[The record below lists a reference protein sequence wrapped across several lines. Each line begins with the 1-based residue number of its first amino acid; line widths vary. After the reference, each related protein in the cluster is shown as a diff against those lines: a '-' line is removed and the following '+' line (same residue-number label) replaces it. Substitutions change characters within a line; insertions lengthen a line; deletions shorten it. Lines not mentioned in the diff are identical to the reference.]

1 MKPYNIEIFDRQ
13 FNFLYTALIDESD
26 FSYKFDA
33 VSPEKNTLTLPTSF
47 KPSELLNEPRAPK
60 GWYVRITRDSEEY
73 QGVITGFEEGDIQN
87 VITYSQLITL
97 FDCEIPI
104 AAQEITTTTI
114 ELYISRVLTN
124 TFINNSDTVQD
135 IYGLSIT
142 YSGATTGSLAY
153 CNVDTTYTAINILND
168 LLYAAY
174 TTYGIYTDVKADFG
188 TKHIN
193 VNIGILTESSMMIEG
208 DLPNVIE
215 NNYVIKKQ
223 QGSEVNK
230 VIIRDTYFGVDY
242 FYYLYSDG
250 SFGTDANPTGKT
262 RIFPT
267 VTSVLLIDRYELAK
281 GLVDAKYNEYINV
294 IAQYSLYNG
303 TIPNNVWSL
312 FATAVSN
319 LGGKYRNL
327 IGVESYRF
335 NFNQYALWVESAE
348 EWLICN
354 FRQDDVDRFGGA
366 ITYSQSSAYYR
377 TFGSNNDNIMWGNYY
392 DTQYNYYGHAALDVE
407 GVVVGAYTREGREP
421 EDVEEY
427 QHNYVM
433 FGETLAKN
441 AFAAYQKTAEY
452 SQEIINK
459 SSSQEILNILTNKA
473 KAEFA
478 ANKYSNLIEL
488 TVKADDM
495 MINPMDLEI
504 GQVVNIIHEGVSYN
518 SILSGKEIKG
528 GLVKLIFGTIRLE
541 LTKILNMKGV

>member
-73 QGVITGFEEGDIQN
+73 QGVITGFEEGNIQN

-104 AAQEITTTTI
+104 AAQEITTTTV
-114 ELYISRVLTN
+114 ESYISRVLTS

-142 YSGATTGSLAY
+142 YSGSTTGSLAY

-174 TTYGIYTDVKADFG
+174 TTYGIYTDVTADFG

-312 FATAVSN
+312 FYTAVTN
-319 LGGKYRNL
+319 LGNKYINL
-327 IGVESYRF
+327 LGVESYRF
-335 NFNQYALWVESAE
+335 NFNQYAFHDE
-348 EWLICN
+348 EFDVWAVWT
-354 FRQDDVDRFGGA
+354 FRQDDIDRFGGNIA
-366 ITYSQSSAYYR
+366 VSQSRTYYR
-377 TFGSNNDNIMWGNYY
+377 TFGSNNKSIMWGNYY
-392 DTQYNYYGHAALDVE
+392 DTQYNYYGHAALDVS
-407 GVVVGAYTREGREP
+407 GLVIGAYIRLERDP
-421 EDVEEY
+421 EDIEEY
-427 QHNYVM
+427 QYDYVM

-441 AFAAYQKTAEY
+441 AFSAYQRTAEY
-452 SQEIINK
+452 SQEIVNK
-459 SSSQEILNILTNKA
+459 SSSQEILNILMNKA

-488 TVKADDM
+488 TVKQDDTM
-495 MINPMDLEI
+495 LSPMDLEI

-541 LTKILNMKGV
+541 LTKLLNMKGV